1 MTKCQTKLVK
11 KNFST
16 FFMLKIDRNHKNKI
30 LKKKIFFKNFG
41 AFWAQK
47 WLKMTK
53 MTRNPIFQDLTAL
66 VQPAVYDTTI
76 F

>member
-1 MTKCQTKLVK
+1 MP
-11 KNFST
+11 
-16 FFMLKIDRNHKNKI
+16 KIDRNHKNKI
-30 LKKKIFFKNFG
+30 LKKNFFFKKFG

-47 WLKMTK
+47 WPKMTK
-53 MTRNPIFQDLTAL
+53 TTRNPIFQDLTAL